1 MSEHA
6 NLDEA
11 ALARPRFSDSA
22 ATSHMRVQRPQ
33 MTPDADA
40 PVSASRPSTA
50 EPTAAAAPEQSSWAA
65 RTGAGVKATLS
76 HGWDSFTGALSRT
89 GSAISETAA
98 SARDTAVSG
107 LKRTWGGMKWMGNK
121 IVGAAGAAANHAV
134 DGMKWLGHQAVGAA
148 GWAKGQAVKAS
159 NTVAAAPGHVN
170 EAVKSTTADVKERY
184 GTGAPQPVP
193 YQAMREKALAAEGS
207 TAAVREA
214 QRENAGLEQNVRDL
228 KSSLTGAAL
237 GMGSTALVGA
247 NVQKGLVHMAN
258 LRRADN
264 QETIYKDPK
273 RLINAD
279 RAHAALADASAE
291 TAAAIGSAPMVKGT
305 IRPGFNA
312 KGVFRGAVRQAS
324 AAAKL
329 SIARAA
335 TGQDSAEEWKTKHTL
350 GKQDIDTS
358 PVSGSGPAVQH
369 GDDPDA
375 VHTPLSTP
383 NPDLPAAPKPDR
395 YKGGLDPTM
404 NAEDVPHGTLVG
416 KASLGLKNAG
426 KAVKEFGGY
435 ANGST
440 SATEQA
446 LADGDVTKARRTAMG
461 GLAKE
466 GVGSV
471 LHFLTGGPLTAGTV
485 ATTTKAAVSHGGTA
499 LQGIGLG
506 MSKLGGL
513 GASGEEQRQRQQA
526 LSTGDRK
533 KEVLEKGINWQGKEN
548 HKDTTILQDIV
559 DGATTSIDA
568 KRKEAF
574 GEKFTPN
581 YRR

>member
-11 ALARPRFSDSA
+11 AHARPRFSDSA
-22 ATSHMRVQRPQ
+22 TSSHLRVQRPQ
-33 MTPDADA
+33 VTPDADA
-40 PVSASRPSTA
+40 PVSVSRPSSV
-50 EPTAAAAPEQSSWAA
+50 EPTAAS
-65 RTGAGVKATLS
+65 T
-76 HGWDSFTGALSRT
+76 
-89 GSAISETAA
+89 
-98 SARDTAVSG
+98 RDTAFSG
-107 LKRTWGGMKWMGNK
+107 LKRTWSGMKRMGNK
-121 IVGAAGAAANHAV
+121 LLGAAGAAANSAV
-134 DGMKWLGHQAVGAA
+134 NGMKWLGHQAVNAA
-148 GWAKGQAVKAS
+148 GWVKGQAVKAT
-159 NTVAAAPGHVN
+159 NAVAAAPGRVN
-170 EAVKSTTADVKERY
+170 EAVKSTTAEVKEQY

-193 YQAMREKALAAEGS
+193 YQKKREQALTAEGS

-214 QRENAGLEQNVRDL
+214 QRENAGLEQNVSDM
-228 KSSLTGAAL
+228 KSSMLGTAL

-264 QETIYKDPK
+264 QEKIYQDPQ
-273 RLINAD
+273 RLINAN
-279 RAHAALADASAE
+279 RAHTALADASAD
-291 TAAAIGSAPMVKGT
+291 TAAAIGTAPLVKGA

-312 KGVFRGAVRQAS
+312 KGVFRGAVRQVDAS
-324 AAAKL
+324 AKL
-329 SIARAA
+329 SIARQA
-335 TGQDSAEEWKTKHTL
+335 TGQDSAEELKTKHTL
-350 GKQDIDTS
+350 GKQAIDTS
-358 PVSGSGPAVQH
+358 PVSRAPATEH

-375 VHTPLSTP
+375 VRTPSSTP
-383 NPDLPAAPKPDR
+383 NPDLPTSAKPDR

-404 NAEDVPHGTLVG
+404 KAEDVPHGSLLG
-416 KASLGLKNAG
+416 KAALGLKDAG
-426 KAVKEFGGY
+426 HAVKEFGGY

-466 GVGSV
+466 GIGSA
-471 LHFLTGGPLTAGTV
+471 LHFATGGPLNAGTV
-485 ATTTKAAVSHGGTA
+485 ATTAKAVVSHGGTA

-513 GASGEEQRQRQQA
+513 GASGEEQRQRQLA
-526 LSTGDRK
+526 LSTGERK
-533 KEVLEKGINWQGKEN
+533 KEVLEKGVNWQGKEN
-548 HKDTTILQDIV
+548 HQDTTITQDIV
-559 DGATTSIDA
+559 DGVTTSIDA

-574 GEKFTPN
+574 GEKFTRD